1 MNISSMNITI
11 NKQHTAQL
19 IFVLLFLALP
29 PVLQAQKP
37 LLYKYWVTFSD
48 KKNTPYSI
56 AEPARFLSARALER
70 RAKAGIAV
78 VENDLPVD
86 PAYVRG
92 LIGTGARLHNTSR
105 WLNAATVIADTSI
118 AKKLAK
124 LPFVRSVQSIGR
136 DVTIKNPYNRRAKGR
151 INATYPRAE
160 AKFGEMGYSLINN
173 MQTQTFGLR
182 GIGALGQGI
191 WIAVMDG
198 GFINVDTMPFFD
210 SIAINRRMW
219 PGPDF
224 VERDQS
230 VNESSFH
237 GTSVLSVMASNLPG
251 YFVGN
256 APEATYFLLKTED
269 TGGEFP
275 VEEANWIAG
284 AEWADSIGVDVI
296 NASLGYTT
304 FTDTTLNH
312 RYQDLDGRSSI
323 GSRGAT
329 IAATKGMVICN
340 SAGNSGDE
348 PWRHIGVPADAP
360 GVLAVGATGTQS
372 PALASFSSVGPTADG
387 RIKPDLVVPGD
398 EIITAGRMGA
408 ELSVSSGTSL
418 ASPLLAGAMGALWS
432 FYPEKTA
439 AEITDAVL
447 RSSDQYD
454 RPDNL
459 RGYGLPN
466 FIGAWFYLS
475 GISNGSAQRAD
486 GTFCSV
492 DPLYRTLTLVV
503 LEPSVM
509 PVTLTLYDIFD
520 RYVCTVPIESKGLK
534 LRRLR
539 ADLPDNIAPGFYTAV
554 LKNNETEAFRV
565 RVGI

>member
-1 MNISSMNITI
+1 MNNSIYTQNATRII
-11 NKQHTAQL
+11 VA
-19 IFVLLFLALP
+19 LLFLFLSP
-29 PVLQAQKP
+29 MVQAQKP
-37 LLYKYWVTFSD
+37 LLYKYWVTFAD
-48 KKNTPYSI
+48 KKNTPYSTSD
-56 AEPARFLSARALER
+56 PARFLSARALER

-92 LIGTGARLHNTSR
+92 LIEAGARLHNTSR
-105 WLNAATVIADTSI
+105 WLNAATVIADTSV

-136 DVTIKNPYNRRAKGR
+136 DVSIKNPYNRRAKGR
-151 INATYPRAE
+151 VKGSIYPRAE

-173 MQTQTFGLR
+173 IQTQTFGLR

-198 GFINVDTMPFFD
+198 GFINTDTMPFFD

-237 GTSVLSVMASNLPG
+237 GTSVLSVMAANLPG

-284 AEWADSIGVDVI
+284 AEWADSIGVNII

-312 RYQDLDGRSSI
+312 RYRDLDGRSSI

-329 IAATKGMVICN
+329 IAATKGMIICN

-360 GVLAVGATGTQS
+360 GVLAVGATGTQK
-372 PALASFSSVGPTADG
+372 PDLAAFSSVGPKADG

-398 EIITAGRMGA
+398 EIITAGRMGT
-408 ELSVSSGTSL
+408 ELGVSSGTSL

-439 AEITDAVL
+439 AEITTAVL
-447 RSSDQYD
+447 QSADQYD

-466 FIGAWFYLS
+466 FINAWLYLS
-475 GISNGSAQRAD
+475 GISSRSAYGAD
-486 GTFCSV
+486 GTFYSIN
-492 DPLYRTLTLVV
+492 PLYPTLTLIV
-503 LEPSVM
+503 LDLPAV
-509 PVTLTLYDIFD
+509 PDALTLFD
-520 RYVCTVPIESKGLK
+520 LSDRHLFTIPVASKGAQL
-534 LRRLR
+534 LQLR
-539 ADLPDNIAPGFYTAV
+539 ADLPDNIPPGFYTAV
-554 LKNNETEAFRV
+554 LRKNGQDVFRL
-565 RVGI
+565 RIGL